1 MGSGVRTY
9 LILEGPILGEP
20 KLKETK
26 TGQPVCNLGFPLD
39 TSEQAGMEHK
49 DYWLQSISFGGLAEF
64 IGKLPKGTQ
73 VHLEGHLNANRWISD
88 SGVEKATAHFIVEK
102 GGELQALGQPVV
114 FWVIPKKKKEDKQV
128 VKTPAMTPQ
137 TVVAAAMTQQGKL
150 EEARRYLAEHDQGGG
165 MGNIPIPDDDTNTGS
180 KEAAGP
186 GVASP

>member
-49 DYWLQSISFGGLAEF
+49 DYWLQSISFGGLAEI

-73 VHLEGHLNANRWISD
+73 VHLEGHLNANRWLGD
-88 SGVEKATAHFIVEK
+88 GGVEKATAHFIVEK

-114 FWVIPKKKKEDKQV
+114 FWVIPKKKKEEKPV
-128 VKTPAMTPQ
+128 VKAPAAAPVTPAIE
-137 TVVAAAMTQQGKL
+137 VNKQQRL
-150 EEARRYLAEHDQGGG
+150 EEARRYLVEHEQAGRLDK
-165 MGNIPIPDDDTNTGS
+165 IPIPDDDNN
-180 KEAAGP
+180 EAAGP
-186 GVASP
+186 GVAGP

>member
-26 TGQPVCNLGFPLD
+26 TGQLVCNLGFPLD

-49 DYWLQSISFGGLAEF
+49 DYWLQSISFGGLAEI
-64 IGKLPKGTQ
+64 IGKLSKGTQ
-73 VHLEGHLNANRWISD
+73 VHLEGHLNANRWLGD

-114 FWVIPKKKKEDKQV
+114 FWVIPKKKKEEKPV
-128 VKTPAMTPQ
+128 VKAPAAAPVTPAIG
-137 TVVAAAMTQQGKL
+137 VNKQQSL
-150 EEARRYLAEHDQGGG
+150 EEARRYLAKHEQAGGLDK
-165 MGNIPIPDDDTNTGS
+165 IPIPDDDNN
-180 KEAAGP
+180 EAAGP
-186 GVASP
+186 GVAGP